1 MLQEGE
7 GRVPVGLI
15 VRELPHKDISRVAEI
30 DRSEHITR
38 GYVFKNGVL
47 ESQQVDWEVPRWSE
61 DPARGF
67 SVQARIDEWRP
78 LLDEGGVLLGAMDGD
93 TLAGVAIIRPR
104 LSEGTA
110 QLAALYVD
118 RKYRR
123 QGVATALVAEVERIA
138 RKEGAAGLYV
148 SAIPSE
154 SAVGFY
160 LQRGFTPTDDVNKE
174 LFELEPDDIHMIKP
188 L

>member
-1 MLQEGE
+1 MDLVI
-7 GRVPVGLI
+7 RK
-15 VRELPHKDISRVAEI
+15 LPHRDISRVGEI

-61 DPARGF
+61 DPSRGF
-67 SVQARIDEWRP
+67 SIQARIDEWKP
-78 LLDEGGVLLGAMDGD
+78 LLEDRGVLLGAIDGD
-93 TLAGVAIIRPR
+93 SLAGVAILRPR
-104 LSEGTA
+104 LSEGVA

-118 RKYRR
+118 RRYRR
-123 QGVATALVAEVERIA
+123 RGIATALVARVECLA
-138 RKEGAAGLYV
+138 REEGAAGLYV

-160 LQRGFTPTDDVNKE
+160 LQRGFVPTEDVNQE
-174 LFELEPDDIHMIKP
+174 LFDLEPDDIHMIKA